1 MSNLL
6 NKTHLFL
13 KRNSSSILTGIG
25 AAGVVVTS
33 IMAVKATPKAIRIL
47 EKEKKEIENLI
58 LYIKKAIK
66 KELSKKN
73 FEMVLELISN
83 AAIIL
88 YNTNI

>member
-1 MSNLL
+1 M
-6 NKTHLFL
+6 
-13 KRNSSSILTGIG
+13 I
-25 AAGVVVTS
+25 
-33 IMAVKATPKAIRIL
+33 
-47 EKEKKEIENLI
+47 EKKEIENLI

-88 YNTNI
+88 YNTNIYYEDDDFVCYYFEQNPACLYQLGFDLNRAE